1 MKITVT
7 PMDLQSKK
15 LHFIESIL
23 SVGNEKIIDKLEA
36 LLKKE
41 QQKEY
46 GQRISVKQYNQ
57 EIEEANSR
65 IESGEYTSHE
75 DVKKESETWL
85 K

>member
-1 MKITVT
+1 
-7 PMDLQSKK
+7 MDLQTRK

-23 SVGNEKIIDKLEA
+23 SFGNEQIIEKLEA

-41 QQKEY
+41 QQKEDS
-46 GQRISVKQYNQ
+46 QRVSIEQYNR
-57 EIEEANSR
+57 ELEEANSR
-65 IESGEYTSHE
+65 IESGQYTSHE